1 MTNDP
6 TNGPRS
12 LAELLTRQPSDA
24 ERQHRA
30 NDLIGRARLVRAHG
44 WDAYRYAWS
53 TGEVAGVAL
62 VLDDADV
69 LSGVA
74 ENEAAALG
82 TWAANLW
89 GIAGGEV
96 DGENGY
102 ERTRCWLSELRVAL
116 G

>member
-44 WDAYRYAWS
+44 WDAYRYTWS
-53 TGEVAGVAL
+53 TGEVAGVAMI
-62 VLDDADV
+62 LDDNAILHD
-69 LSGVA
+69 VA
-74 ENEAAALG
+74 EDESAALS
-82 TWAANLW
+82 TWSANLW
-89 GIAGGEV
+89 GIAGGEA
-96 DGENGY
+96 DSENGY

-116 G
+116 E